1 MFDSLK
7 DKLQSVFTG
16 LGRKGALSQAD
27 VDAGL
32 SEVRKALLEADVAL
46 PVVRHFMAEMKEKA
60 VGASVLKSVRPDQ
73 QVIKLVNDSLTDM
86 LGGTAEPLMVDVA
99 PPAIILMAGLQGS
112 GKTTT
117 AGKLAIRLKNRQKKK
132 VMLASLDLTRPAA
145 REQLRLLSEQAEAG
159 ILTESETE
167 TPVQLAKRAV
177 QSATLQG
184 YDVVILDTAGR
195 LAIDEA
201 LMAELRDIKAATNPH
216 EILLVADS
224 LTGQDAVQTAQAFH
238 DAVGVTGIVLTRLD
252 GDARG
257 GAALSMRHVTGCP
270 IKLVGT
276 GEKLDALEEFHP
288 ERLAGR
294 ILDMGDGVALV
305 EKAAEAIEEEEAAR
319 MAQRMASG
327 KFDMN
332 DFLAQLKQ
340 LQKMGGLGGI
350 LGMLPG
356 LGKMQKQIAAA
367 GVDDTMIKRQEAI
380 ILSMNKRERQQV
392 GLLNASRR
400 KRIAAG
406 SGTTVQDVNKLVKQ
420 YQDMARMMK
429 KMNTKQGAAAMKA
442 MMGGGGLGGGMGGG
456 MPSAADMQK
465 LSQQFNS
472 GSGGG
477 NLLGG
482 MNPFGGKGG
491 LPGLGQ
497 SPKKK

>member
-1 MFDSLK
+1 M
-7 DKLQSVFTG
+7 
-16 LGRKGALSQAD
+16 
-27 VDAGL
+27 
-32 SEVRKALLEADVAL
+32 
-46 PVVRHFMAEMKEKA
+46 
-60 VGASVLKSVRPDQ
+60 
-73 QVIKLVNDSLTDM
+73 
-86 LGGTAEPLMVDVA
+86 
-99 PPAIILMAGLQGS
+99 
-112 GKTTT
+112 
-117 AGKLAIRLKNRQKKK
+117 
-132 VMLASLDLTRPAA
+132 
-145 REQLRLLSEQAEAG
+145 
-159 ILTESETE
+159 
-167 TPVQLAKRAV
+167 
-177 QSATLQG
+177 
-184 YDVVILDTAGR
+184 
-195 LAIDEA
+195 
-201 LMAELRDIKAATNPH
+201 
-216 EILLVADS
+216 
-224 LTGQDAVQTAQAFH
+224 
-238 DAVGVTGIVLTRLD
+238 TGIVLTRLD

-257 GAALSMRHVTGCP
+257 GAALSMTKVTGCP
-270 IKLVGT
+270 VKLVGT

-288 ERLAGR
+288 DRMAGR
-294 ILDMGDGVALV
+294 ILDMGDVVALV

-319 MAQRMASG
+319 LAQRMASG
-327 KFDMN
+327 QFDMN

-340 LQKMGGLGGI
+340 LQKMGGLGSI
-350 LGMLPG
+350 MGMLPG
-356 LGKMQKQIAAA
+356 LGKLQKQIAAA
-367 GVDDTMIKRQEAI
+367 GVDDSMIKRQEAI
-380 ILSMNKRERQQV
+380 ILSMNKRERRQV

-406 SGTTVQDVNKLVKQ
+406 SGVTVQDVNKLVKQ